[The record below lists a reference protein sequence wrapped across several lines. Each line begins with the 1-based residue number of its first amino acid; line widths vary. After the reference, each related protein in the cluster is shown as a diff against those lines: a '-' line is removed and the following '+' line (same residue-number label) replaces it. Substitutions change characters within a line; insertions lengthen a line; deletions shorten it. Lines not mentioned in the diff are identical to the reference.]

1 MSKENKPKPLT
12 CLLWHWTLFI
22 SPRPNGKRQALHN
35 MLAVWTSVDSMSW
48 KTQPGATM
56 PSCFFTSYHCAA
68 SLFRLASMFLSSL
81 TFCLQG
87 TLSLVLLASTIDEP
101 LSQCWMWCF
110 CVDLIFGETGSS
122 LLLTEFAELSAKKC
136 ICCWPCH
143 FALLKQHSFCFWA
156 LLSWFTRCSLR
167 RTVYFMLCHFYAF

>member
-1 MSKENKPKPLT
+1 
-12 CLLWHWTLFI
+12 
-22 SPRPNGKRQALHN
+22 
-35 MLAVWTSVDSMSW
+35 
-48 KTQPGATM
+48 M
-56 PSCFFTSYHCAA
+56 PSCFFTSCHCAA
-68 SLFRLASMFLSSL
+68 SLFRLASVFLSSL

-87 TLSLVLLASTIDEP
+87 TLSLVVLASTIDEL

-122 LLLTEFAELSAKKC
+122 LLLTKFAELSAKKC

-156 LLSWFTRCSLR
+156 LLPWFTRCSLR
-167 RTVYFMLCHFYAF
+167 RIAYFNAFSFLCLLDEFSLYKKTTWCPDAEPFLTQSYIANPGQTSVSFACSDMVRV